1 MKSKLAKNGM
11 INLPAKIKKEFGID
25 TGDEISFIKT
35 DDGYLL
41 IPIKDPLDLIRPDE
55 KDIAIRAIKDLKKD
69 HLQER

>member
-11 INLPAKIKKEFGID
+11 INLPAKIKKELGISI
-25 TGDEISFIKT
+25 GDEISFIKT

-55 KDIAIRAIKDLKKD
+55 KDIAIQAIKDLKKD
-69 HLQER
+69 HHEER